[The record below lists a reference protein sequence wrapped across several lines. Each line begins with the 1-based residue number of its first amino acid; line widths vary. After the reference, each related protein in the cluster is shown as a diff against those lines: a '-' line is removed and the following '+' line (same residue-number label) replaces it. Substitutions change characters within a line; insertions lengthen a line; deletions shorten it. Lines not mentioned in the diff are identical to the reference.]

1 MPELLPDEVSARR
14 FRLSLRG
21 FDPDEVSAF
30 LADVA
35 ATQRDLTEQRDRL
48 AARLAELG
56 GRDVQA
62 EFAAV
67 GREVGEVLEA
77 SRRAAESMR
86 DRAATDAARWRAE
99 AAADAEGERRQAGGD
114 AEALRADA
122 WTTSTEML
130 ETVQREVA
138 AMRAA
143 AERDAITVRGSAE
156 REAHRLTAAGRR
168 EAEDLLRGAKMES
181 ERLGLEATSRHD
193 EVIESAR
200 RQAESAQ
207 ERARALEQR
216 RDELLGELEN
226 LRASLARMEGELDE
240 RRTALNMSMLAEPTD
255 AGRGARVPLR
265 GGEELGWEPGETIRV
280 IPPKGPA
287 SAPPAPPDAMEMA
300 AEVRRLRQTT
310 APAGPPPEQEPA
322 VDAPSVPGS
331 SDALGD
337 LFQRL
342 RSAGGKATPPP
353 EGTAVETPGAAD
365 AAESPAVS
373 PSRPKAEVSDAAT
386 RPDPFVLRDRLL
398 LPITNRALRALKR
411 QLTDEQNLALEELR
425 LKESDWEPTPV
436 EMADR
441 LRADLTILAAESF
454 AAGHAAAVELAGA
467 EKPRPAT
474 PTRGVDG
481 IAEGLGAALLG
492 AHSDARQANHGVR
505 QFSST
510 VSRIFRTWRTD
521 EAERRV
527 MDLALV
533 SYHDGLAKT
542 LSGAVGYVVSGRGC
556 ATCRGA
562 AEEAGDALPP
572 LHPGCGCT
580 IAPI

>member
-1 MPELLPDEVSARR
+1 
-14 FRLSLRG
+14 
-21 FDPDEVSAF
+21 
-30 LADVA
+30 
-35 ATQRDLTEQRDRL
+35 
-48 AARLAELG
+48 
-56 GRDVQA
+56 
-62 EFAAV
+62 
-67 GREVGEVLEA
+67 
-77 SRRAAESMR
+77 
-86 DRAATDAARWRAE
+86 
-99 AAADAEGERRQAGGD
+99 
-114 AEALRADA
+114 
-122 WTTSTEML
+122 
-130 ETVQREVA
+130 
-138 AMRAA
+138 
-143 AERDAITVRGSAE
+143 VRGSAE

-226 LRASLARMEGELDE
+226 LRASLGRMEGELDE

-255 AGRGARVPLR
+255 AGRGERAPSR
-265 GGEELGWEPGETIRV
+265 GAGEGLGWEPGETIRV

-310 APAGPPPEQEPA
+310 APAGPPPEQEPP
-322 VDAPSVPGS
+322 VDAPSVLGS

-342 RSAGGKATPPP
+342 RSAGGEATPPP
-353 EGTAVETPGAAD
+353 ERTAVERPGAAD
-365 AAESPAVS
+365 AAESPAPS
-373 PSRPKAEVSDAAT
+373 PPKAKVSDAAA

-441 LRADLTILAAESF
+441 LRADLTILA
-454 AAGHAAAVELAGA
+454 A

-533 SYHDGLAKT
+533 SYHDGLTKT

-562 AEEAGDALPP
+562 AEEAGHALPP